1 MEVNYKDIQL
11 FPVFNTVRRE
21 EMTDDVY
28 FSEPL
33 SKGYISNSKLGNLK
47 RDGKKGYLAGFKK
60 DYFESFFLG
69 TVIHSQLLTPE
80 EFGYQHYILKPNA
93 KLGAVM
99 DKTLKLAKGGTI
111 TKEHVKKAC
120 TDVNY
125 YSENLTD
132 KRLDSIL
139 EKGKDYFALNDYNDN
154 IYRLNDTQYNI
165 VTTALK
171 SCDRNPQIKKLIHPV
186 DSFGDPIESY
196 CEDALFMDF
205 VGIYDN
211 KCVRLPLKQKI
222 DNWTIDVENK
232 ILTLNDVKTTS
243 ERYINGF
250 KETDGHFHSYSY
262 YRQFYFYSQLLK
274 EYCKMKYGYDESTWE
289 FKSNVIV
296 IQTVEPFYTKVFP
309 VTSEDYDLG
318 KLDFEQL
325 LKQVAFYEINGWD
338 KDVTFICE

>member
-1 MEVNYKDIQL
+1 MEINYKDIQL
-11 FPVFNTVRRE
+11 FPVLNTIRHE
-21 EMTDDVY
+21 EISDDIY
-28 FSEPL
+28 FSEPY

-47 RDGKKGYLAGFKK
+47 KSGKEGYLSGFKK

-69 TVIHSQLLTPE
+69 TVIHSQLLTPG
-80 EFGYQHYILKPNA
+80 EFGYQHYMLKPNA

-99 DKTLKLAKGGTI
+99 DRTLKLANGGKI
-111 TKEHVKKAC
+111 TKELVKKAC

-125 YSENLTD
+125 YSDNLTD
-132 KRLDSIL
+132 KRLEGIL
-139 EKGKDYFALNDYNDN
+139 EKGKDYFATNDYNDN
-154 IYRLNDTQYNI
+154 IYRLNDSQFN
-165 VTTALK
+165 VVSSALK
-171 SCDRNPQIKKLIHPV
+171 SCSKNPQINKLINPV
-186 DSFGDPIESY
+186 DAFGDPIESH

-243 ERYINGF
+243 EKYILGF
-250 KETDGHFHSYSY
+250 KTPEGHFHSYSY

-274 EYCKMKYGYDESTWE
+274 EYCREKYGYDDSWT

-296 IQTVEPFYTKVFP
+296 IQTVDPFYTKVFP
-309 VTSEDYDLG
+309 ITDEDYEMG
-318 KLDFEQL
+318 KVDFEHL
-325 LKQVAFYEINGWD
+325 LKQIVFYEINGWD
-338 KDVTFICE
+338 KDAEFICE